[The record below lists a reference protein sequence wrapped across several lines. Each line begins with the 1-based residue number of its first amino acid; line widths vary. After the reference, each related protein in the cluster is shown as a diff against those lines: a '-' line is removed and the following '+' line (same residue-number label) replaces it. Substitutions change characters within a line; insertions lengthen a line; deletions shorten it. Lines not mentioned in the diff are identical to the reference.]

1 MGAASLAQAADKF
14 CADPPYNGVI
24 DGNVLA
30 NAPTQ
35 ITINDTCTFQNW
47 SQSKPLGTNINFQTN
62 DPSIYLIVF
71 DNVWYTGNLACA
83 NIPHKL
89 WVVNSPEGAFSG
101 SCQDIM
107 IPAETIAKASP
118 GPYAAIGVPFT
129 YTLTLPSMNFP
140 AGAPSPNT
148 LGNVT
153 LRDDLNATGASLT
166 LVGTPQVTWD
176 DGSAV
181 THTLTKSDPTKGG
194 LLTFELPNIPA
205 GRQIEIEI
213 TVVPDTTNT
222 VGTVFT
228 NVAKWDFSRSIDLDE
243 NGIIEDGTADLDG
256 DGILEDEFFD
266 PLPGEWGVSAPMTI
280 AGPDLIVNKT
290 SNETAL
296 NLGTVATFII
306 DVQNTGAVDAYKVT
320 LLDRLPDHADTGMCD
335 DPRTTLSAKIVEADG
350 TTLVRDLLPTTDYTL
365 SYAGPTTCELTFTM
379 TPAGGAIGPNEH
391 LIVSYRAGLDADTK
405 ASADGIALTNVA
417 GASQWFSADGAY
429 PSVTY
434 SKVVSTDGAVAAA
447 SVDHQDSYTIY
458 SALAG
463 YYFQKIASNRTSLA
477 SPTTTAAPGD
487 EIRYRLRL
495 FNVTE
500 TINDIRISDVLDP
513 TRFDLTSFS
522 MVTDLAAKGANYTFD
537 STTGL
542 LTISGNGAPLNLVP
556 PAELVIEFDVTL
568 KPDLTNGTVVENRA
582 SLTAG
587 PIITLS
593 DDPYVNGVA
602 PPPTS
607 YPPPAGY
614 ADPTRVMI
622 QTPGAL
628 KKENPVNT
636 SVTIGEQFTYRI
648 TVPEVATP
656 VPLYDVR
663 ILDTLSSAVD
673 LRFVS
678 ARLVSDGRAL
688 SNTGSATSLVIEDPV
703 VGIDIPANGQAVIEI
718 TVELS
723 NSNKNNSVPVLTF
736 NNSASY
742 TYNRANGNAA
752 TRTPGGTGS
761 APDMTVVEPAI
772 TATKTVRNVTA
783 GKQPADPAAVG
794 DILEYVVT
802 LPNGGASTAFD
813 TNVVDAL
820 PAKVSLIADSATAQ
834 INGVAVIGFVVNPT
848 PLSGGRVAWGREN
861 GDGTLDIP
869 ASQSLVLTYRVTVGS
884 VNGMPI
890 NNSVYTDWT
899 SLQDSQDEERTGA
912 GCPATTAPND
922 YCYGPVAVAKDTV
935 DMTTVVKSVVSD
947 TYAEA
952 PAVTPPVVRVG
963 DTVVYRLAL
972 TLREGPLQNVVV
984 TDTLPAGLTFDGVAS
999 VNGDTTAPF
1008 SAVGPFTYADFAAPA
1023 VSGNTVTWN
1032 LGDITN
1038 AADNDDTND
1047 TFVIEYRARVLTD
1060 TLAHAASTPLTN
1072 NVALSYAGSDPAAAR
1087 LRSSANLTVLQPIMT
1102 TPTKSAAGFTSPAS
1116 VDITTDVMPFHLES
1130 CNTSGLVPAYS
1141 VKLIDELATQLNEST
1156 ITTPVLRVGGTLL
1169 TAGADYS
1176 YTPPA
1181 GRGGTMIFMLNTP
1194 VNPGQCVTIEYSI
1207 GFYTD
1212 FGPNQ
1217 TWTNSVSIEEYWSL
1231 PLQSGQKYGPLGPTI
1246 FTMTNSATITSPIK
1260 TLLMPASNEAT
1271 IGQDVVYRIAVPG
1284 TPTNATIYNVVIT
1297 DTLNGALQY
1306 VSAADVSGNG
1316 FALNYTSG
1324 APNQVNLT
1332 IAQIPA
1338 GEQAIIELRARVA
1351 NNASAN
1357 AGVSFANSASYTY
1370 ADSMGGTAISG
1381 GSDATD
1387 TPLTVVEPSVAVSKS
1402 VAPNAPPSVGA
1413 TLTYTLT
1420 LTAAGGAAGDVYSNA
1435 YDVSIVDTLGLGLD
1449 YVEGSATLAGAPIAD
1464 PSTNGADGITAKQVL
1479 TWNTGLDIP
1488 EGTAP
1493 APSVTYQ
1500 VRVLSN
1506 VSANQVLRNDVRVA
1520 WTSLDG
1526 VNANERTG
1534 TGTPAYSDYFAT
1546 AFTSLTTP
1554 APGALSKQNPA
1565 TPTVTI
1571 GQPFT
1576 YTIAVP
1582 EVVSTTALHDVKV
1595 IDNLPAGVALVGVS
1609 KVSTWGT
1616 WAPQNSGTTTSV
1628 VITNNNGQGIDIP
1641 AGERMEIAL
1650 TVVLVDDVVT
1660 NYSGRT
1666 FSNTASYTYNEVD
1679 NNAATQQP
1687 GGGATTGDLTIIGPD
1702 RLTLEKSGPA
1712 DMNLDVPGTF
1722 TLNMHNAGTGTA
1734 WGVTVTDRL
1743 PNPTPGGMCD
1753 AAPTNV
1759 TAQLYRADGTTPVG
1773 GALAAGSDFTVTF
1786 AGAPSCTFTIT
1797 MQSAAGA
1804 IPADHRLIITYRALL
1819 DGDNVN
1825 GVPITNLAGATQWYG
1840 ANPAPG
1846 VTPRTYTRTL
1856 TNGTVGTVDHEDAHT
1871 VNPVIPLNGIVYD
1884 SVTRRPIAGAVIT
1897 MLRASTGVAL
1907 PSGCFV
1913 DPAQQ
1918 NQVTNTYGHY
1928 TFELNFSQPE
1938 CPSDADY
1945 VIAVTAAPAGYDT
1958 SAPSRIIPPIT
1969 SAVTAAYS
1977 VPLCPADAVPST
1989 TDRCEAQ
1996 SSSATPTG
2004 TATAYYLHLTLSNNV
2019 VNNAT
2024 TPPTTSDVNNQI
2036 FNNHIPL
2043 DPIIDAAI
2051 SISKKSPLV
2060 SVTRGQMV
2068 PYTIT
2073 VKNTMGGALQ
2083 DLTIIDTLPPGFKYV
2098 EGSSRFDGKPVE
2110 PLAVGRQLRW
2120 ENLALVY
2127 NETHTIKLLLAVS
2140 SGLSEGEYVNQ
2151 AQVLSNVLG
2160 GPASGIATATVRLV
2174 PDPAFDC
2181 TDVIG
2186 KVYDDANANG
2196 YQDDGETGLPGARVV
2211 SARGLIARTDAHGRF
2226 HITCAAIPNE
2236 DRGSN
2241 FILKLDDR
2249 SLPSGYRVT
2258 TENPRVERLT
2268 RGKMAKFNFG
2278 ATIHRVVRLDVADGV
2293 FEENSTQMRP
2303 QWVSRIGL
2311 LLEELRKAPAVLRL
2325 SYLADVEDEALATAR
2340 VNALKQDI
2348 ADRWAQLDC
2357 CYVLTTE
2364 TEIFWRRGGP
2374 PVGVGRD

>member
-1 MGAASLAQAADKF
+1 MLLLNAASFAQAADKF

-24 DGNVLA
+24 DGDVLGA
-30 NAPTQ
+30 APTQ

-47 SQSKPLGTNINFQTN
+47 PQSNPLTTNINFQTN

-71 DNVWYTGNLACA
+71 DNVWYEGNLACA

-101 SCQDIM
+101 ACQDIM

-129 YTLTLPSMNFP
+129 YTLTLPSMNYP
-140 AGAPSPNT
+140 VGAPSPNT

-153 LRDDLNATGASLT
+153 LKDDLNATGAALT
-166 LVGTPQVTWD
+166 LVGTPEVTWD
-176 DGSAV
+176 DGSSV
-181 THTLTKSDPTKGG
+181 TYTFTKSDPVKGG

-205 GRQIEIEI
+205 GRQIQIKI
-213 TVVPDTTNT
+213 TVVPDATNT

-228 NVAKWDFSRSIDLDE
+228 NVAKWDFSRWIDLDE
-243 NGIIEDGTADLDG
+243 NNIFENGSITGDADG
-256 DGILEDEFFD
+256 DGLLEVELFD

-280 AGPDLIVNKT
+280 AGPNLVVDKT
-290 SNETAL
+290 SSEAAL
-296 NLGTVATFII
+296 SPPPATTTFTI
-306 DVQNTGAVDAYKVT
+306 DVQNTGPVDAYQVT
-320 LLDRLPDHADTGMCD
+320 ILDRLPDLPDTGMCD
-335 DPRTTLSAKIVEADG
+335 DPSATVSAKIVEADG
-350 TTLVRDLLPTTDYTL
+350 TTLVRNLVLGTDYTL
-365 SYAGPTTCELTFTM
+365 NYAGPTTCQLTFTM
-379 TPAGGAIGPNEH
+379 TAGGTIGPNQH
-391 LIVSYRAGLDADTK
+391 LVITHRAGLDADTNL
-405 ASADGIALTNVA
+405 ATADGKALSNIA
-417 GASQWFSADGAY
+417 GASQWFSADGTY
-429 PSVTY
+429 PRVTY
-434 SKVVSTDGAVAAA
+434 TRTVTTDPSVAAA
-447 SVDHQDSYTIY
+447 SVDHEDSSTVYA
-458 SALAG
+458 ALAG
-463 YYFQKIASNRTSLA
+463 YYFQKIASNQTSLA

-487 EIRYRLRL
+487 LLRYKLRL

-500 TINDIRISDVLDP
+500 VINGITIIDTLDP
-513 TRFDLTSFS
+513 TRFDLSTFS
-522 MVTDLAAKGANYTFD
+522 MITDLTALGAIYSFD

-542 LTISGNGAPLNLVP
+542 LRITGNGAPLSVAP
-556 PAELVIEFDVTL
+556 PGELTIEFDIKLKATL
-568 KPDLTNGTVVENRA
+568 VNGDTVDNQA
-582 SLTAG
+582 NLTATSG
-587 PIITLS
+587 ITTLS
-593 DDPYVNGVA
+593 DDPYVNGIAA
-602 PPPTS
+602 P
-607 YPPPAGY
+607 GDL
-614 ADPTRVMI
+614 ADITTVLI
-622 QTPGAL
+622 QTPGPLL
-628 KKENPVNT
+628 KEST
-636 SVTIGEQFTYRI
+636 QASATIGEYFTYRV
-648 TVPEVATP
+648 TVPAVATAA
-656 VPLYDVR
+656 PLYDIRV
-663 ILDTLSSAVD
+663 LDSLPTNVD

-688 SNTGSATSLVIEDPV
+688 TNTGTATDLVIEDPIT
-703 VGIDIPANGQAVIEI
+703 GIDIPANGQSVVEI
-718 TVELS
+718 TVELL
-723 NSNKNNSVPVLTF
+723 NTDKNNSVPALAFGNT
-736 NNSASY
+736 ASY
-742 TYNRANGNAA
+742 TYNRANGNNT
-752 TRTPGGTGS
+752 TRTPGGADS
-761 APDMTVVEPAI
+761 APNMTVVEPAL
-772 TATKTVRNVTA
+772 TAAKTVRNVTV
-783 GKQPADPAAVG
+783 GKLPADPAAVG
-794 DILEYVVT
+794 DVLEYTVT
-802 LPNGGASTAFD
+802 IPNGGTSTAFD
-813 TNVVDAL
+813 TNIVDTL
-820 PAKVSLIADSATAQ
+820 PGSVSPVAGSATAR
-834 INGVAVIGFVVNPT
+834 INGAAVSGFVVDPT
-848 PLSGGRVAWGREN
+848 PLPGGAVVWGREN
-861 GDGTLDIP
+861 GDDTLDIP
-869 ASQSLVLTYRVTVGS
+869 VGQSLVLTYRVS
-884 VNGMPI
+884 VISINGVPI
-890 NNSVYTDWT
+890 NNSVHVDWT
-899 SLQDSQDEERTGA
+899 SLPDAVDRERTGA
-912 GCPATTAPND
+912 GCPAITAPND
-922 YCYGPVAVAKDTV
+922 YCYGPVSVAKETIDP
-935 DMTTVVKSVVSD
+935 TTIVKSVISD
-947 TYAEA
+947 TYAEVPTST
-952 PAVTPPVVRVG
+952 PAAVRVG
-963 DTVVYRLAL
+963 DTVVYRLVL
-972 TLREGPLQNVVV
+972 SLREGQLQNVVV
-984 TDTLPAGLTFDGVAS
+984 TDTLPAGLAFDAVIS
-999 VNGDTTAPF
+999 INNDTTAPF
-1008 SAVGPFTYADFAAPA
+1008 SATVPFTYADFIAPT
-1023 VSGNTVTWN
+1023 VSDSTVTWN
-1032 LGDITN
+1032 LGNVAN
-1038 AADNDDTND
+1038 AVDNDAANN
-1047 TFVIEYRARVLTD
+1047 TFVIEYRARVMTD
-1060 TLAHAASTPLTN
+1060 TLVHTASTALTN
-1072 NVALSYAGSDPAAAR
+1072 NVALSYTGSDPAATS
-1087 LRSSANLTVLQPIMT
+1087 LRSSATLTVLQPIMT
-1102 TPTKSAAGFTSPAS
+1102 TPTKSAAGFASPAS
-1116 VDITTDVMPFHLES
+1116 VNITTDVMPFHLES
-1130 CNTSGLVPAYS
+1130 CNTSGLAPAYS
-1141 VKLIDELATQLNEST
+1141 VKFTDQLATQLNETT
-1156 ITTPVLRVGGTLL
+1156 ITTLEVRVGGTLL

-1181 GRGGTMIFMLNTP
+1181 GRGGTMIFTLNTP
-1194 VNPGQCVTIEYSI
+1194 VSPGQCATIDYSI

-1260 TLLMPASNEAT
+1260 TLIMPASNEAT

-1316 FALNYTSG
+1316 FALTYTGG

-1387 TPLTVVEPSVAVSKS
+1387 TPLTIVEPSVAVSKS

-1420 LTAAGGAAGDVYSNA
+1420 LTAAGGAAGDVHSNA

-1534 TGTPAYSDYFAT
+1534 TGTPAYNDYFTT
-1546 AFTSLTTP
+1546 AFTTLTTP
-1554 APGALSKQNPA
+1554 VPGALSKQNPA

-1582 EVVSTTALHDVKV
+1582 EVASTTALYDVKV
-1595 IDNLPAGVALVGVS
+1595 IDSLPAGVAFVGVS
-1609 KVSTWGT
+1609 KGSTWGT
-1616 WAPQNSGTTTSV
+1616 WAPQNSGTTTNV

-1687 GGGATTGDLTIIGPD
+1687 GGGDTTGDLTIIGPD
-1702 RLTLEKSGPA
+1702 RLTLDKSGPA

-1722 TLNMHNAGTGTA
+1722 TLNVHNAGTGTA
-1734 WGVTVTDRL
+1734 WDVTVTDRL

-1753 AAPTNV
+1753 AAPTNI
-1759 TAQLYRADGTTPVG
+1759 TAQLYMADGTTPVG

-1786 AGAPSCTFTIT
+1786 AGAPSCTFAIT

-1846 VTPRTYTRTL
+1846 VTPRTYTRVL

-1871 VNPVIPLNGIVYD
+1871 VNPVIPLNGVVYD
-1884 SVTRRPIAGAVIT
+1884 SVTRRPIVGATVT
-1897 MLRASTGVAL
+1897 MLRASTGNAL

-1913 DPAQQ
+1913 EPGQQ

-1958 SAPSRIIPPIT
+1958 SAPSRIIPPST
-1969 SAVTAAYS
+1969 SAATAAYS

-1996 SSSATPTG
+1996 SSSAAPTG
-2004 TATAYYLHLTLSNNV
+2004 AAATAYYLHLTLSNNV

-2043 DPIIDAAI
+2043 DPTIDAAI

-2110 PLAVGRQLRW
+2110 PVTAGRQLKW

-2186 KVYDDANANG
+2186 KVFDDTNANG
-2196 YQDDGETGLPGARVV
+2196 YQDDGEAGLPGARVV
-2211 SARGLIARTDAHGRF
+2211 SARGLIARTDEHGRF

-2278 ATIHRVVRLDVADGV
+2278 AAIHRVVRLDVADGV

-2311 LLEELRKAPAVLRL
+2311 LLDELRKAPAVLRL

-2340 VNALKQDI
+2340 VNALKRDI
-2348 ADRWAQLDC
+2348 ADRWAQLNC